1 MKIKNIGIVVSAMNL
16 AQQIIDLI
24 KQKRLDKKEA
34 ASKDKK

>member
-34 ASKDKK
+34 ARNPKK

>member
-34 ASKDKK
+34 AAKDKK